1 MNEVFVVAEIRITNP
16 KSYADYLPLSTA
28 SVEKFGGEFLVR
40 GGRRIQKEGA
50 DELHGTQ
57 WRTVIVRFPN
67 ADSATKWYDS
77 QDYIA
82 ARTIRMANSDG
93 RLFFVEG
100 M

>member
-1 MNEVFVVAEIRITNP
+1 MSEVFVVAEIRITNP

-40 GGRRIQKEGA
+40 GGRRVQKEGG
-50 DELHGTQ
+50 DDLHCSQ

-67 ADSATKWYDS
+67 AETASRWYDS
-77 QDYIA
+77 QNYA
-82 ARTIRMANSDG
+82 TARTIRIANSDG

-100 M
+100 V